1 MANHPFLSKL
11 KTVKAIA
18 LDVDGV
24 LTDGSLII
32 NEDGTEVRSMNIRD
46 GYAIQLAAKKGIELC
61 VISGGNSEG
70 VKIRLHK
77 LGVQTIFAGIID
89 KKDAFLHWLQQK
101 KLKPEE
107 VIYLGDDMLDI
118 EVMKLAG
125 IKCCPADACNE
136 IIALCEYVSP
146 LNGGK
151 GCVRDVIEKTL
162 KLQGKWE

>member
-18 LDVDGV
+18 MDIDGV

-32 NEDGTEVRSMNIRD
+32 NEDGTELRTMNIRD
-46 GYAIQLAAKKGIELC
+46 GYAIQLAVKKGIELC
-61 VISGGNSEG
+61 VITGGNSEG

-77 LGVQTIFAGIID
+77 LGVQTIFAGIEN
-89 KKDAFLHWLQQK
+89 KKDAFLQWLHQK
-101 KLKPEE
+101 NLKHEE
-107 VIYLGDDMLDI
+107 VIYLGDDMMDI

-125 IKCCPADACNE
+125 IKCCPADACHE
-136 IIALCEYVSP
+136 IIAVCEYISP
-146 LNGGK
+146 YSGGK